1 MNRADAGRADLP
13 SAALAMR
20 SRMNHLRRFALHA
33 VLLTGL
39 AEYSAGQELQPRA
52 YLPAPVGLNYFGI
65 GYTNNRGGLLVDP
78 GLALEDV
85 RFNALAS
92 TLAFGQTLGLAGRTV
107 QLLACV
113 PYVVAEGGSNLDGSQ
128 IRTRYSGLG
137 DVTLRYAMNIYG
149 APAMDLK
156 EFRAYRQKTIV
167 GASITV
173 SAPTGQY
180 DSNRIVNLGLNR
192 WAFKPEIG
200 LSRAVGKYT
209 FEGAAGVW
217 LYKANSRFNGSSV
230 RRQVPLGSLQF
241 HIERSLPRRMWAGVD
256 WTLYTGGRTQIDG
269 KDNADYQGNTR
280 LGATWGWNLHPR
292 HAIKVVYF
300 RNVIARVG
308 SDMRSIGI
316 SYNFI
321 WLRGR

>member
-1 MNRADAGRADLP
+1 MNRAEREQGELRSSPVVTLNRLCLCRRYVCHALLLAGFTIHSIA
-13 SAALAMR
+13 
-20 SRMNHLRRFALHA
+20 
-33 VLLTGL
+33 
-39 AEYSAGQELQPRA
+39 QELQPRA
-52 YLPAPVGLNYFGI
+52 YLPAPVGLNYFGTS
-65 GYTNNRGGLLVDP
+65 YANNRGGLLVDP

-85 RFNALAS
+85 RFDAHAT

-107 QLLACV
+107 QVLICV
-113 PYVVAEGGSNLDGSQ
+113 PYIVAEGESTLDGARIPTS
-128 IRTRYSGLG
+128 YSGLG
-137 DVTLRYAMNIYG
+137 DVTLRFAMNIYG
-149 APAMDLK
+149 APAMGLK
-156 EFRAYRQKTIV
+156 EFRAYRQKTVV

-173 SAPTGQY
+173 AAPTGQY
-180 DSNRIVNLGLNR
+180 DANRIVNLGLNR

-209 FEGAAGVW
+209 IEGAAGVW
-217 LYKANSRFNGSSV
+217 LYNANSRFNGSSV
-230 RRQVPLGSLQF
+230 RRQVPLGSLQL
-241 HIERSLPRRMWAGVD
+241 HIERSLPRRMWVGMD
-256 WTLYTGGRTQIDG
+256 WTVYTGGRTQVDG

-280 LGATWGWNLHPR
+280 LGATWGWTLHPR

-308 SDMRSIGI
+308 SDMRSIGV

>member
-1 MNRADAGRADLP
+1 
-13 SAALAMR
+13 
-20 SRMNHLRRFALHA
+20 
-33 VLLTGL
+33 VWCT
-39 AEYSAGQELQPRA
+39 GQELQPRA

-65 GYTNNRGGLLVDP
+65 SYANNSGGLLVDP

-85 RFNALAS
+85 TFNAHAS

-113 PYVVAEGGSNLDGSQ
+113 PYVVAEGGSNLDGTQ

-230 RRQVPLGSLQF
+230 RRQVPLGSVQF
-241 HIERSLPRRMWAGVD
+241 HIERALPRRMWVAVD
-256 WTLYTGGRTQIDG
+256 WTLYTGGRTQVDG
-269 KDNADYQGNTR
+269 ADNPDYQGNTR
-280 LGATWGWNLHPR
+280 WGATWGLTLHPR
-292 HAIKVVYF
+292 HTIKVVYF
-300 RNVIARVG
+300 RNVITRVG
-308 SDMRSIGI
+308 SDLRSLGI

>member
-1 MNRADAGRADLP
+1 VNRAEREQGDLRSARSVRLNRLPRCRRYVCRALLLTCLAVS
-13 SAALAMR
+13 SAA
-20 SRMNHLRRFALHA
+20 
-33 VLLTGL
+33 
-39 AEYSAGQELQPRA
+39 QELQPRA

-65 GYTNNRGGLLVDP
+65 SYANNSGGLLVDP

-85 RFNALAS
+85 NFDAHAS
-92 TLAFGQTLGLAGRTV
+92 TLAFGQTLGVAGRTV

-113 PYVVAEGGSNLDGSQ
+113 PYVVAKGTSNLDGTE

-137 DVTLRYAMNIYG
+137 DVTLRYAMNIHG
-149 APAMDLK
+149 APAMGLK

-173 SAPTGQY
+173 AAPTGQY

-209 FEGAAGVW
+209 IEGAAGLW
-217 LYKANSRFNGSSV
+217 LYKANSRFLGSSV
-230 RRQVPLGSLQF
+230 RSQVPLGSVQF
-241 HIERSLPRRMWAGVD
+241 HVERSLPRRMWAGVD
-256 WTLYTGGRTQIDG
+256 WTVYTGGRTQIDG

-280 LGATWGWNLHPR
+280 LGATWGWSLHPR
-292 HAIKVVYF
+292 HALKVVYF
-300 RNVIARVG
+300 RNLIARVG
-308 SDMRSIGI
+308 TDMRSVGV

>member
-1 MNRADAGRADLP
+1 VYTAEAGLSKLR
-13 SAALAMR
+13 SAAIVRGYRLD
-20 SRMNHLRRFALHA
+20 HCLRFARYA
-33 VLLTGL
+33 LLFTCFAICL
-39 AEYSAGQELQPRA
+39 VAQELQPRA

-65 GYTNNRGGLLVDP
+65 SYANNRGGLLVDP

-85 RFNALAS
+85 RFSANAS

-107 QLLACV
+107 QVLACV
-113 PYVVAEGGSNLDGSQ
+113 PYVVAEGVSSLNGAQ
-128 IRTRYSGLG
+128 IQTRYSGLG
-137 DVTLRYAMNIYG
+137 DVTLRYAMNLYG
-149 APAMDLK
+149 APAMGLK

-173 SAPTGQY
+173 AAPTGQY
-180 DSNRIVNLGLNR
+180 DPNRTVNLGLNR

-200 LSRAVGKYT
+200 LSRAVGNYT

-217 LYKANSRFNGSSV
+217 LYKANNRFNGSSE

-241 HIERSLPRRMWAGVD
+241 HIERSLPRRMWAAVD

-280 LGATWGWNLHPR
+280 LGATWGWTLHPR
-292 HAIKVVYF
+292 HAIKVIYF

-308 SDMRSIGI
+308 SDMRSVGV